1 VRFFTTP
8 AALLLFLIPGCL
20 RAHDFWI
27 EPSSYAPAS
36 GELVMLRL
44 RVGASF
50 IGDPVPR
57 DPALLQTFVSRSG
70 KRDEAIPG
78 MSGRDPAGMLRA
90 TADCSV
96 VFYESKPREATLTP
110 EKFAQYIREEGLETQ
125 IATPPTAPVIDRF
138 SRSAI
143 AILRPAG
150 KQCDEASHPGPVTLQ
165 LMPANDPAKSPKL
178 VLHLLYKSKP
188 LSKTTIIAIDRRN
201 PRSTQR
207 AVTDTK
213 GRAQLTLAS
222 PGPWL
227 VKAVHLEKQA
237 DGSYRSYWASLTFTR

>member
-1 VRFFTTP
+1 VKHIAFALFIATALP
-8 AALLLFLIPGCL
+8 AF
-20 RAHDFWI
+20 AHDFWI
-27 EPSSYAPAS
+27 EPSTYTPAP
-36 GELVMLRL
+36 GELVTLRL

-50 IGDPVPR
+50 IGDQVPR

-70 KRDEAIPG
+70 KRDDAVAG
-78 MSGRDPAGMLRA
+78 MNGRDPAGMLRA
-90 TADCSV
+90 TSDCSV
-96 VFYESKPREATLTP
+96 VFYESKPSDATLTP

-125 IATPPTAPVIDRF
+125 VPTPPSTAVIDRF

-150 KQCDEASHPGPVTLQ
+150 KQCNEASRPGPVTLQ
-165 LMPANDPAKSPKL
+165 LMPDHDPATSATL
-178 VLHLLYKSKP
+178 ALHLLYNSQP
-188 LSKTTIIAIDRRN
+188 LAKTTIIAIDRRN

-207 AVTDTK
+207 AVTDSK

-227 VKAVHLEKQA
+227 IKAVHLEKQS
-237 DGSYRSYWASLTFTR
+237 DGSYRSHWASLTFAR